1 LEKFFGTDGIRGLV
15 GKPPITADFLLKVG
29 WAVGSVLVEEGHK
42 SSAGASSAFASTG
55 ASVIIGK
62 DTRVSGY
69 LFESA
74 LEAGF
79 LSAGVNVA
87 MLGPMPSPAIAYLT
101 RAYGASAGVVISASH
116 NHFED
121 NGVKFFSSQGVKLS
135 DKTQKAIEKKISNPM
150 VSVDSAKIGK
160 AFRHDQALG
169 RYIEFCKSTFDR
181 ICNLSDLT
189 IVVDCANGA
198 TYNIAQNVFEEL
210 GAKVIMINNQP
221 DGYNINHKC
230 GATDTSHLQQ
240 EVLNHEA
247 DLGIAFDGDGD
258 RLIMVDHNGEKVDG
272 DELVFIIAKAWEK
285 NGTLKSSTVV
295 GTKMSNLGM
304 REALSSLSIKFIES
318 DVGDRY
324 VMEQMLLNKAILG
337 GESSG
342 HIICLNKSTSGD
354 GIIAALQV
362 LEVMYKSNKSLYDL
376 KKEMTK
382 YPQVLINVK
391 TNGKLDLENHKNL
404 NQALSI
410 IKGELADKGRVLIRE
425 SGTEPLVRVM
435 VESDDID
442 LANKSANQLAE
453 ALQSI

>member
-1 LEKFFGTDGIRGLV
+1 LDKFFGTDGIRGTV

-29 WAVGSVLVEEGHK
+29 WAVGSVLIENGP
-42 SSAGASSAFASTG
+42 

-79 LSAGVNVA
+79 LSAGVNVG

-101 RAYGASAGVVISASH
+101 KAYGASAGVVISASH

-121 NGVKFFSSQGVKLS
+121 NGVKFFSSQGIKLS
-135 DKTQKAIEKKISNPM
+135 DKIQEAIEKKISTPM
-150 VSVDSAKIGK
+150 VSVDSANIGK
-160 AFRHDQALG
+160 AVRHDQALG

-181 ICNLSDLT
+181 ICNLSHLT

-221 DGYNINHKC
+221 DGYNINHNC
-230 GATDTSHLQQ
+230 GATDTTHLQQ

-247 DLGIAFDGDGD
+247 NLGIAFDGDGD
-258 RLIMVDHNGEKVDG
+258 RLIMVDHTGEKVDG

-285 NGTLKSSTVV
+285 NGTLKSSAVV

-304 REALSSLSIKFIES
+304 REALSDLNINFIES

-324 VMEQMLLNKAILG
+324 VMEQLLLNKAILG

-362 LEVMYKSNKSLYDL
+362 LEVMLKSNQSLYDL

-382 YPQVLINVK
+382 YPQVLINVE
-391 TNGKLDLENHKNL
+391 TNGKLDLENHENL
-404 NQALSI
+404 NHVLSI

-435 VESDDID
+435 VESVDLD

>member
-1 LEKFFGTDGIRGLV
+1 MDEFFGTDGIRGTV

-29 WAVGSVLVEEGHK
+29 WSVGSVLMENGP
-42 SSAGASSAFASTG
+42 S
-55 ASVIIGK
+55 SVIIGK

-79 LSAGVNVA
+79 LSAGVNVG

-101 RAYGASAGVVISASH
+101 KAYGASAGVVISASH
-116 NHFED
+116 NHFQD

-135 DKTQKAIEKKISNPM
+135 DKTQKAIEKKISTPM
-150 VSVDSAKIGK
+150 VSVDSANIGK
-160 AFRHDQALG
+160 AVRHDQALG

-181 ICNLSDLT
+181 ICNLSHLT

-221 DGYNINHKC
+221 DGYNINNNC
-230 GATDTSHLQQ
+230 GATDTTHLQQ
-240 EVLNHEA
+240 EVLKHKA

-258 RLIMVDHNGEKVDG
+258 RLIMVDHKGEKVDG
-272 DELVFIIAKAWEK
+272 DELVFIIAKAWKE
-285 NGTLKSSTVV
+285 NGHLKSNIVA

-304 REALSSLSIKFIES
+304 REALSDLKINFIES
-318 DVGDRY
+318 DVGDRF
-324 VMEQMLLNKAILG
+324 VMEQLLLNKAILG

-362 LEVMYKSNKSLYDL
+362 LEVMFKSSKSLYDL
-376 KKEMTK
+376 KREMTK
-382 YPQVLINVK
+382 YPQVLINIK
-391 TNGKLDLENHKNL
+391 TNGKFDLENHENL
-404 NQALSI
+404 NQVLSVV
-410 IKGELADKGRVLIRE
+410 KDELADRGRVLIRK

-435 VESDDID
+435 VESIDLD